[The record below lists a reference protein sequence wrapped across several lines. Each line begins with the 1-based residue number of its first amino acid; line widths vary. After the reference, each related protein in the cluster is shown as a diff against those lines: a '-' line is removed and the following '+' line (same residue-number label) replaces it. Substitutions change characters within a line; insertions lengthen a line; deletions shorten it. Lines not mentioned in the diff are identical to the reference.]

1 MARYRIVPHTADVA
15 IAVSGASLGELLEN
29 AAYGM
34 FDLMV
39 DVAALDPVR
48 EVAFE
53 VTAPDPSELLVDLLA
68 ELLYLG
74 ETGDLAFCDFAA
86 ETGRAGRGEVAVR
99 MLARGASLKGVALMG
114 PPVKAVTYHG
124 LHVTETPGGWEAE
137 IVFDV

>member
-1 MARYRIVPHTADVA
+1 MSRYRILPHTADVA
-15 IAVSGASLGELLEN
+15 IAVTGKTLGELMAN

-39 DVAALDPVR
+39 DVAALEPSQ

-53 VTAPDPSELLVDLLA
+53 VTAVNPTELLVDLLS
-68 ELLYLG
+68 ELLYRS
-74 ETGDLAFCDFAA
+74 ETGDQAFCSFSA
-86 ETGRAGRGEVAVR
+86 ETARSGAGEIAATMVAGGAP
-99 MLARGASLKGVALMG
+99 LAGVELTG

-124 LHVTETPGGWEAE
+124 LTVVEAAEAWKAE